1 MSIYQFHA
9 KDIHGNMVSFEEFVG
24 KTLLVVNTAIHCS
37 LTPQHEELE
46 ALYQKYQHQ
55 DFVVLAFPSDEF
67 GQTTESEHE
76 IIEFLNENY
85 PVSFPLFVKTNI
97 NGDDTHPLYAHLK
110 AYQSDEITNKKYA
123 TLLEVIHDMGLTRTG
138 SDIKWNFTKFLINR
152 HGEVVARF
160 APTVGALEMEETII
174 KTLG

>member
-1 MSIYQFHA
+1 MSIYQFCA
-9 KDIHGNMVSFEEFVG
+9 KDIHGNTVSLNEFKG
-24 KTLLVVNTAIHCS
+24 KTLLIVNTATNCS

-46 ALYQKYQHQ
+46 ELYQKYKNQN
-55 DFVVLAFPSDEF
+55 FVILGFPSNGF
-67 GQTTESEHE
+67 GETPETEPK
-76 IIEFLNENY
+76 ILEFLEKNY
-85 PVSFPLFVKTNI
+85 SISFPLFAKIDV
-97 NGDDTHPLYAHLK
+97 NGDDAHPLYTHLK
-110 AYQSDEITNKKYA
+110 ACQSSEITNKKYA
-123 TLLEVIHDMGLTRTG
+123 TLLEVVHDMGLTRTG